1 MVAEKVEGQELE
13 VQEGDDDGVLELA
26 PHYQYISGLRS
37 ASYHDR
43 NVTVAKCT
51 QVLADGM
58 RELTLR
64 CWCNDWM
71 VHNAQKLSITVLQIL
86 NSSSVSSV
94 GGSTRHS
101 NMLQLQKVHLA
112 WQDSAPMKLTIQV

>member
-43 NVTVAKCT
+43 NITVRMTVAKCT

-71 VHNAQKLSITVLQIL
+71 VHNAQKLSITALQIL
-86 NSSSVSSV
+86 NTTAV
-94 GGSTRHS
+94 
-101 NMLQLQKVHLA
+101 A
-112 WQDSAPMKLTIQV
+112 